1 MDVPRSVPKAPV
13 CCFIGFHVAPVA
25 RVGTCAGVKAVAW
38 SPDGRKLATG
48 GAGSSA
54 EGGDTG
60 VSCHLSGSGFLVLA
74 TSNNTVLVC
83 SNSTHSFHRLSM
95 RCEKVVSELLSPVV
109 LTKADAILR
118 ASSPALSKQ
127 PVGDQS

>member
-1 MDVPRSVPKAPV
+1 MDFPRSVPKAPV
-13 CCFIGFHVAPVA
+13 FFLLDSTLHTLPGWAPVLGSK
-25 RVGTCAGVKAVAW
+25 RC
-38 SPDGRKLATG
+38 PELCG
-48 GAGSSA
+48 GG
-54 EGGDTG
+54 TG

-109 LTKADAILR
+109 LAKADAIL
-118 ASSPALSKQ
+118 
-127 PVGDQS
+127 